1 MNVQRLSR
9 EGVGSNPEIV
19 STYYFYKLCCPFTNE
34 VKYIG
39 RTVSLSNRLRN
50 HIYEAKKNNRNKRE
64 RWIVS
69 LLRKNKE
76 PIMQVIWQGS
86 LTLEEAM
93 ALEKYLIK
101 HYRKKFQLKND
112 NDSAL
117 GGSFSTKVVYQFSS
131 DGLFLSSFANANQA
145 MINTGVKD
153 VNITRCCKNENG
165 YGTKQAGGFFW
176 SYINYKEYPH
186 KFVKNWRELKGKA
199 VIATNLTTNE
209 ELEFTSARQATKAL
223 GVNYKAIS
231 SCCNGHKKKAGNYLW
246 RFK

>member
-9 EGVGSNPEIV
+9 EGVGNNPEIV
-19 STYYFYKLCCPFTNE
+19 STYYFYKLCCPFTKE

-76 PIMQVIWQGS
+76 PIMEVIWEGS
-86 LTLEEAM
+86 LTLKEAI

-101 HYRKKFQLKND
+101 HYKKKFELKND
-112 NDSAL
+112 NDFAL
-117 GGSFSTKVVYQFSS
+117 GGGFSTKTVYQFSS
-131 DGLFLSSFANANQA
+131 DGVFVQSYANANQA
-145 MINTGVKD
+145 MLSTNIKD

-165 YGTKQAGGFFW
+165 YGAKQAGGFFW
-176 SYINYKEYPH
+176 SYIKYQSYPH
-186 KFVKNWRELKGKA
+186 KFVASWRNLKGKA
-199 VIATNLTTNE
+199 VIATNLSTNE
-209 ELEFTSARQATKAL
+209 ETEYLTARQAAKEL
-223 GVNYKAIS
+223 NVNYKHIS
-231 SCCNGHKKKAGNYLW
+231 ACCNGKRTQAKNYLW
-246 RFK
+246 KFK